1 MLRIGLA
8 FLVPKSTPLP
18 LYQQEEQGST
28 PQQSAAALLSRA
40 RACCLADL
48 VSGRMSGG
56 SDGSVAAQLQDDS
69 AQQDICNSW
78 LTSLQL
84 VAVQPACLRAHSDTP
99 LQHQQQ
105 GPAQVGPLQQL
116 AQQDQHQ
123 LLPPH
128 DPQEHLQ
135 HHELLLQL
143 QATLAQTC
151 PQAQRQQLSAA
162 GQLEVS
168 AITAGATMA
177 SCHLLPLQLQ
187 KAVLQVV
194 LLNRQMQVLL
204 HTQFSISGLLQQQQQ
219 QQHNLPA
226 SSPASSPDRQQAD
239 CPSSSSQNISTA
251 DAHHSDHT
259 DQVLHFNVQLSAP
272 CQPSAHVLDALH
284 LFVTMC
290 PAQLSDPAAD
300 SEAQPAACLVAELP
314 LLVMPAQAQQEVQQL
329 LLPAMRQDVQTEQQE
344 LLQDESPAAMGAADV
359 AAHAVQVEQAVWQ
372 HFNQLALDILLI
384 LQLSEAVRG
393 EAAQAGA
400 AASSS
405 LAASQPVSPSA
416 GAAAAAATQELQP
429 DDQQQLLS
437 SDPVSMSCS
446 SAMDNLI
453 QAVNTLLL
461 PLLLPFLTA
470 HGLHSTLQ
478 VLLQCLPPQLQ
489 LQQHWQAQQLARLEA
504 LAALP
509 QPTAEEQDLPGLPAG
524 VPDITAGAAAVV
536 VSSAMLDTPTASQPA
551 AAGTAAP
558 AAADHALSSK
568 SESVY
573 GSGRSSPPEDWEAW
587 SPEQQQPPW
596 QQQWSISSSQ
606 AGSSPVRAAAGDN
619 QGGLEAAEPSG
630 SFRGAAAGNDGGG
643 VGGSSGVR
651 SRAHAASGE
660 AQAPSNTL
668 VDDRGIGDDGGS
680 DRRGSGGR
688 IGGYQFGVLTAATG
702 MPCWLV
708 PFKQFADSET
718 ERR

>member
-1 MLRIGLA
+1 
-8 FLVPKSTPLP
+8 
-18 LYQQEEQGST
+18 
-28 PQQSAAALLSRA
+28 
-40 RACCLADL
+40 
-48 VSGRMSGG
+48 MSGG
-56 SDGSVAAQLQDDS
+56 SEGSVAAQLQDDS
-69 AQQDICNSW
+69 AQQQAICSSW

-84 VAVQPACLRAHSDTP
+84 VAVQPACLRAHVDTP

-105 GPAQVGPLQQL
+105 GPAQVEPLQQL

-123 LLPPH
+123 LLH
-128 DPQEHLQ
+128 DPQQHLQ

-143 QATLAQTC
+143 QATLAQKC

-204 HTQFSISGLLQQQQQ
+204 HTQFSISELLQQQQQ
-219 QQHNLPA
+219 HDLLA
-226 SSPASSPDRQQAD
+226 SSPNCQQAD
-239 CPSSSSQNISTA
+239 CLSSQTISTA
-251 DAHHSDHT
+251 DAHHSGHA
-259 DQVLHFNVQLSAP
+259 DQILHFNVQLSAP

-344 LLQDESPAAMGAADV
+344 LLQDEAQAAMGAADV

-393 EAAQAGA
+393 EAAQVGA

-416 GAAAAAATQELQP
+416 GAAAEAATEGLQP
-429 DDQQQLLS
+429 ADQQQLLS
-437 SDPVSMSCS
+437 SGAPSLSCS

-470 HGLHSTLQ
+470 HGMHSTLQ

-509 QPTAEEQDLPGLPAG
+509 QPAAEEQDAPGLPAG
-524 VPDITAGAAAVV
+524 VPDATVGADAVV

-573 GSGRSSPPEDWEAW
+573 GSGRSSPPEDWEVW
-587 SPEQQQPPW
+587 SPEQQQPPWQQQCW

-606 AGSSPVRAAAGDN
+606 AGSSPVRAAAADD
-619 QGGLEAAEPSG
+619 QGGIEAAEPSG
-630 SFRGAAAGNDGGG
+630 SSGGAAAGNDGGG
-643 VGGSSGVR
+643 VGGSSGIR
-651 SRAHAASGE
+651 SRARAASGDV
-660 AQAPSNTL
+660 QAPSSIP
-668 VDDRGIGDDGGS
+668 VDSRGNRDDGGS
-680 DRRGSGGR
+680 DRRGSGS